1 LVFVDTDVLSIFA
14 KIQQLPLLFAVFN
27 QERLHIA
34 LAVENEVKMGA
45 LKGFHVAQDI
55 TVLLTQKQIQTHR
68 PLPIDDAFL
77 KSLPYTLAAGERES
91 MAICKRFDA
100 VFASNERRV
109 KHHCQANGIRCIN
122 LAEILRSFW
131 KLEILSKTD
140 VRQIITE
147 IEIKIH
153 SNSERPIRFSNETT
167 LG

>member
-1 LVFVDTDVLSIFA
+1 MVFVDIDVLSIFA
-14 KIQQLPLLFAVFN
+14 KIQRLPLLFVVFN

-55 TVLLTQKQIQTHR
+55 TVLLTQKQIQTHH
-68 PLPIDDAFL
+68 PLPIDDAFI
-77 KSLPYTLAAGERES
+77 KSLPHTLAAGERES
-91 MAICKRFDA
+91 MAICKRLAA
-100 VFASNERRV
+100 VFVSNERRV

-147 IEIKIH
+147 VEIKD
-153 SNSERPIRFSNETT
+153 SLKFRTTDPIFK
-167 LG
+167 